1 MFLTYISISFLILN
15 GLFSCKKSVDNI
27 SPSEV
32 SNLKIING
40 DSNVKLSWNDPTE
53 EDYSKVEICWN
64 SPNGNLSMEI
74 LKGVQSAEIRNLV
87 SGTEYSFTVKTVD
100 NNGNQSSGIKI
111 IGNPDYR
118 NLYVGNYIFMNFNHL
133 QVLMSVIP
141 PKDTI
146 INDTVDYNGT
156 IERYEIEKLK
166 IVYAPDYKEPDFTY
180 EAFPM
185 RGYVYGLIY
194 PTVSNEGILSYPGI
208 PSRYIF
214 SGKFIGKDSITFSFF
229 HYDHFGSESYQMYG
243 KRLIKK

>member
-1 MFLTYISISFLILN
+1 LIRLILN
-15 GLFSCKKSVDNI
+15 GLFSCEKGVYNI

-32 SNLKIING
+32 SNLKILNG
-40 DSNVKLSWNDPTE
+40 ASNITLTWNDPTK
-53 EDYSKVEICWN
+53 EDYSKVEISWN
-64 SPNGNLSMEI
+64 SQYGNLSMAI
-74 LKGVQSAEIRNLV
+74 LKGVQSAEIKNLV
-87 SGTEYSFTVKTVD
+87 SGKEYIFTVKTVD
-100 NNGNQSSGIKI
+100 NNGNKSRGITI
-111 IGNPDYR
+111 IGNPDHR
-118 NLYVGNYIFMNFNHL
+118 NLYVGNYKFKNFNHL
-133 QVLMSVIP
+133 LVLLSVIP

-156 IERYEIEKLK
+156 IEKYEIDKLK

-194 PTVSNEGILSYPGI
+194 PTVNYEGILSYPGI

-214 SGKFIGKDSITFSFF
+214 SGNFIGKDSITFSFF

-243 KRLIKK
+243 KRLIKN